1 MGLPTEPVT
10 VKAEAIGELHQKLA
24 SMRHDVNNQLSLI
37 MAAIEI
43 LRRKPESQEKMLET
57 LLKQPPRISQALG
70 TFSAEFD
77 KVLGITR
84 P

>member
-10 VKAEAIGELHQKLA
+10 IRAEEIGELHQKL
-24 SMRHDVNNQLSLI
+24 STMRHDINNQLSLV

-57 LLKQPPRISQALG
+57 LLKQPMKISQALG
-70 TFSAEFD
+70 AFSVEFD
-77 KVLGITR
+77 KVMGITR